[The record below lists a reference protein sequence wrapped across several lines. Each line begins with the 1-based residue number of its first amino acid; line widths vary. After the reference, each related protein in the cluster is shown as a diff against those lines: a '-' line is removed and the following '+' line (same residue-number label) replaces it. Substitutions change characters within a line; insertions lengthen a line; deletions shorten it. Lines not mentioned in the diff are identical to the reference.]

1 MLGWVYLLPPNCWPS
16 LQDLQNHP
24 AILMEAGAWVS
35 VRRLKS
41 TKSKYVNLIA
51 GMHMVEVIRMVSI
64 NCPYKTLEK
73 PLMF

>member
-1 MLGWVYLLPPNCWPS
+1 MGFV
-16 LQDLQNHP
+16 H
-24 AILMEAGAWVS
+24 
-35 VRRLKS
+35 RLKR

-64 NCPYKTLEK
+64 SCPYKTLEK